1 MNVLQIMRQANFGV
15 DTIRAGNVLS
25 GMWTVEEQLQAVNVA
40 MDRTARL
47 LRLSGSE
54 ILTKSMKS
62 TDAGTDLISEIYSP
76 TASLRITADVDEY
89 TLPPD
94 FVRVASIHPLVTT
107 PGFEGVRFRP
117 SSYTD
122 DSWNDLRTIPSADLG
137 STAYFGASYS
147 YIIQGRR
154 TMKISPTPKD
164 TFDIELNY
172 HYKAPR
178 LRYYSTG
185 TIQRVNGFVGMTG
198 TGTQW
203 ITYGLRSP
211 SELIAGTIAT
221 PASVI
226 MDEYYPTNIIF
237 ITDTSL
243 NLAKPATVTDGVGIP
258 YTIAMVP
265 ILPEEHHTW
274 LAQMVAATM
283 LRKVDV
289 DLSMKMQVD
298 LAQQLLEA
306 VLPEVTLRQMQES
319 LIGQAFELWR

>member
-1 MNVLQIMRQANFGV
+1 
-15 DTIRAGNVLS
+15 
-25 GMWTVEEQLQAVNVA
+25 
-40 MDRTARL
+40 
-47 LRLSGSE
+47 
-54 ILTKSMKS
+54 
-62 TDAGTDLISEIYSP
+62 LISEIYSP
-76 TASLRITADVDEY
+76 TASLRITAGVDEY

-94 FVRVASIHPLVTT
+94 FVRVASIFPLTTT

-117 SSYTD
+117 GSYSDDVWTD
-122 DSWNDLRTIPSADLG
+122 LSTIPTADLG
-137 STAYFGASYS
+137 STVNFGSTYN

-154 TMKISPTPKD
+154 TMHITPTPKD
-164 TFDIELNY
+164 TFDIQLNY
-172 HYKAPR
+172 HYRAPR

-185 TIQRVNGFVGMTG
+185 TIQRVNGFVGVTG
-198 TGTQW
+198 SGTQW
-203 ITYGLRSP
+203 VTYGLRSP
-211 SELIAGTIAT
+211 SELIAGAIST
-221 PASVI
+221 PASVV
-226 MDEYYPTNIIF
+226 MDEYYPTNIVF

-243 NLAKPATVTDGVGIP
+243 NLAKPSTVTDGVGIP

-274 LAQMVAATM
+274 LAQMTAATM
-283 LRKVDV
+283 IRKVDI

>member
-1 MNVLQIMRQANFGV
+1 MNVLQIMRQANFEV
-15 DTIRAGNVLS
+15 DTIRSGNVLS
-25 GMWTVEEQLQAVNVA
+25 GMWTVEEQLQAVNTSL
-40 MDRTARL
+40 DRTARL

-62 TDAGTDLISEIYSP
+62 TDAGTDLISEVYSP
-76 TASLRITADVDEY
+76 TASLRITANVDEY
-89 TLPPD
+89 ILPPD
-94 FVRVASIHPLVTT
+94 FVSVASIRPLVTT

-117 SSYTD
+117 SSYSD
-122 DSWNDLRTIPSADLG
+122 DSWNDLNTIPSADLG

-172 HYKAPR
+172 HYRPAKQ
-178 LRYYSTG
+178 RYYSTG
-185 TIQRVNGFVGMTG
+185 TIQRVNGFVGVTG

-203 ITYGLRSP
+203 ITYGLRTP
-211 SELIAGTIAT
+211 SELIAGAVHT
-221 PASVI
+221 PATVT
-226 MDEYYPTNIIF
+226 MDEYYPTNIF
-237 ITDTSL
+237 FTTDTTL
-243 NLAKPATVTDGVGIP
+243 NLAKASTVTDGVGIP

-265 ILPEEHHTW
+265 QLPEEHHSW
-274 LAQMVAATM
+274 LAQLAAAMM

-298 LAQQLLEA
+298 LAKELLEA